1 MHEVLRTLSEIG
13 IVPVVALKDA
23 ADAVP
28 LARALCA
35 GGIPTAEVTFR
46 TDAAAASIAAMR
58 QEVPEMLVGAGTVLT
73 VENAEA
79 AVAAGAAY
87 IVTPG
92 ISEPVV
98 RWCIG
103 HGVPVLPG
111 VKPERFFAPAQ
122 RHCLRRHLD
131 AARRRHSGKE
141 LCRRHRPV
149 RRGCARDARLYPAA
163 RGHEYLRPTG
173 GPAALGPR

>member
-98 RWCIG
+98 RWCIE

-111 VKPERFFAPAQ
+111 VSTASEVQKMLEYGIEIMKFF
-122 RHCLRRHLD
+122 
-131 AARRRHSGKE
+131 
-141 LCRRHRPV
+141 
-149 RRGCARDARLYPAA
+149 PAA
-163 RGHEYLRPTG
+163 ASGGIAMLKGLYLS
-173 GPAALGPR
+173 LIHI